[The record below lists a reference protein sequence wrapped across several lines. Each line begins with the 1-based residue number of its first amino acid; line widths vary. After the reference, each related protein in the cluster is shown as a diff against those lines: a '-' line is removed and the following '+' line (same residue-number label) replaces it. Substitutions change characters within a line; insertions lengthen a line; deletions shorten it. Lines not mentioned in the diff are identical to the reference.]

1 MHTKFTLLLIV
12 TLILLALAE
21 ATIINVSL
29 NFVSLSIK
37 GAVGKV
43 TITALVVKDGL
54 TTHIVN
60 DIMNKY

>member
-1 MHTKFTLLLIV
+1 MHTKFKLCLIII
-12 TLILLALAE
+12 LILLALAE

-29 NFVSLSIK
+29 NFVYRSIK
-37 GAVGKV
+37 RAVEKV
-43 TITALVVKDGL
+43 TITAVVVKDGL

>member
-29 NFVSLSIK
+29 NFVSRSIK

-43 TITALVVKDGL
+43 TITAVVVKDGL

>member
-29 NFVSLSIK
+29 NFVSRSIK

-43 TITALVVKDGL
+43 TITAVVVKDGL
-54 TTHIVN
+54 TIHIVN

>member
-1 MHTKFTLLLIV
+1 MHTKFKLRLIII
-12 TLILLALAE
+12 LILLALAE

-29 NFVSLSIK
+29 NFVYRSIK
-37 GAVGKV
+37 RAVEKV
-43 TITALVVKDGL
+43 TITAVVVKDGL

>member
-29 NFVSLSIK
+29 NFVSRSIK

-43 TITALVVKDGL
+43 TITTVVVKDGL
-54 TTHIVN
+54 TIHIVN